1 MASAFQLR
9 RNEDHLSVNWLE
21 RLNGQDL
28 ASAISQVRTVLQRR
42 AYRLRP
48 NGRFAILGVDAA
60 KDAVSENLDIA
71 LRIEHLPLEDDE
83 SHAGI
88 FGYAA
93 ADIAVAVELAL
104 LIADED
110 IYPTAV

>member
-9 RNEDHLSVNWLE
+9 HGEDHLSVNWLE
-21 RLNGQDL
+21 CLDGQDL
-28 ASAISQVRTVLQRR
+28 ASAISQVRTVFQRR

-48 NGRFAILGVDAA
+48 NGRFAILGVGAA
-60 KDAVSENLDIA
+60 KDAVSENLGIT
-71 LRIEHLPLEDDE
+71 LCIEHLPLEDDK

-110 IYPTAV
+110 VCPTAV

>member
-9 RNEDHLSVNWLE
+9 RGEDHLSVNWLE
-21 RLNGQDL
+21 RLNGHDP
-28 ASAISQVRTVLQRR
+28 ASAISQVRTVFQRR
-42 AYRLRP
+42 AYHLRP
-48 NGRFAILGVDAA
+48 NGRFAILGVGAA
-60 KDAVSENLDIA
+60 KGAVSENLDIT

-93 ADIAVAVELAL
+93 ADIAVAVELAV

-110 IYPTAV
+110 VCSAAV